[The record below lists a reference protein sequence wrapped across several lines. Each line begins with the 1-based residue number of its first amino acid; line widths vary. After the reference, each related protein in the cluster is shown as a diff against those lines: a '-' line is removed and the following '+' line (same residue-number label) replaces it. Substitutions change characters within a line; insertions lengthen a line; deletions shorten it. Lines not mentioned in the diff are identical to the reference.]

1 MTYSLHFF
9 VGFHPPKFPK
19 QTRMTVRG
27 GETFMGSSRHVQL
40 RPRNGVA
47 EPRGS
52 RTWKKKFPA
61 VEQIDPRN
69 ADGRLQ
75 NVTSCDC
82 QIIEA

>member
-1 MTYSLHFF
+1 
-9 VGFHPPKFPK
+9 
-19 QTRMTVRG
+19 
-27 GETFMGSSRHVQL
+27 MGSSRHVQL
-40 RPRNGVA
+40 RPSNGVA

-69 ADGRLQ
+69 VDCRLQ
-75 NVTSCDC
+75 NVTICDC